1 MLHIYIFQH
10 IKANNV
16 TATQH
21 INPTDCIMKTYDVFI
36 SYSSQQKNVADAICH
51 VLEENNIKC
60 WIAPRDIPVGEK
72 YAAVI
77 TRAIKECKI
86 TVLVFSEFSAVS
98 PWVESE
104 INIAFS
110 NHKPIIPYKVDHTKL
125 SDYDEFYLMLDNR
138 HWIESIPDFRTR
150 FNELVNT
157 IANMLEI
164 DTVKNQTE
172 PRVKYHHTHQE
183 EEIETPQVTQKHGLI
198 NIICIADCVLSL
210 VLLMEM
216 VSVKEGPWT
225 VFLLIRMGCVVP
237 LIFNSIKGSIV
248 MLIAG
253 FIFAMYISADKNGG
267 ITMLCVLVVTA
278 IVYALLL
285 SLRKNGMSAWK
296 SMLSQNESNQ
306 NRP

>member
-1 MLHIYIFQH
+1 
-10 IKANNV
+10 
-16 TATQH
+16 
-21 INPTDCIMKTYDVFI
+21 MKTFDVFI
-36 SYSSQQKNVADAICH
+36 SYSSRQKNIADAICH
-51 VLEENNIKC
+51 VLEEHNIKC

-77 TRAIKECKI
+77 TRAIKDSKLV
-86 TVLVFSEFSAVS
+86 VLVFSEISAVS

-110 NHKPIIPYKVDHTKL
+110 NRKPILPYKVDDANL
-125 SDYDEFYLMLDNR
+125 SDYDEFYLMLNNR
-138 HWIESIPDFRTR
+138 HWIESVPDFRSR
-150 FNELVNT
+150 FDELLETVANSLKTDSTKSESKPPIQEKKAAVEKPISTTPDSNTKPHTKQYNDNEG
-157 IANMLEI
+157 
-164 DTVKNQTE
+164 K
-172 PRVKYHHTHQE
+172 
-183 EEIETPQVTQKHGLI
+183 TPQSVTNEKHGLI
-198 NIICIADCVLSL
+198 NAVCIADCVLSL

-253 FIFAMYISADKNGG
+253 FIFAMYISAEFSKDGG
-267 ITMLCVLVVTA
+267 ITMFCALVVTA

-285 SLRKNGMSAWK
+285 SLRKNGMSAWTMMMSK
-296 SMLSQNESNQ
+296 K
-306 NRP
+306 